1 MKRVTRNSV
10 IAVVAAT
17 GAMAVATSAHAD
29 SVANGSTS
37 GSPGVV
43 SGNTIQLPVHIP
55 VNACGNTVNV
65 VGLLN
70 PAAGNACANTGG
82 AGGAGGNSA
91 QAAAEGKTADSPGVI
106 SGNTIQL
113 PVHVPVNACGN
124 TVNVVGLLN
133 PAAGN
138 SCANAGGAGGNSAQ
152 TTARGTAT
160 DSPGVISGNNVQL
173 PVHLPVNV
181 SGNTVNA
188 PGVLN
193 PVLGNTSVN
202 GGSSVTTTPP
212 VKTPPVQTPPVQT
225 PPVQTPPV
233 QTPPVQTPPVQTPPV
248 QTPPVQT
255 PPVQTPPVQTP
266 PVQTPP
272 VQTPPVQTPP
282 VQTPPVKKP
291 PVPVNHPQPGHTI
304 TVHPGTTPL
313 AHTGADGM
321 LPVAGAS
328 VALLLGGTV
337 LRRRFRAT
345 SAR

>member
-17 GAMAVATSAHAD
+17 GAMAVATAAHAD

-82 AGGAGGNSA
+82 AGGAAGNSA
-91 QAAAEGKTADSPGVI
+91 QAAAEGKTSDSPGVI
-106 SGNTIQL
+106 SGNGI
-113 PVHVPVNACGN
+113 
-124 TVNVVGLLN
+124 
-133 PAAGN
+133 
-138 SCANAGGAGGNSAQ
+138 
-152 TTARGTAT
+152 
-160 DSPGVISGNNVQL
+160 QL

-181 SGNTVNA
+181 SGNTVNGA
-188 PGVLN
+188 GVLN
-193 PVLGNTSVN
+193 PVFGNTSVN
-202 GGSSVTTTPP
+202 GGSSVTSGQPTPPKSEQPGTPTTPP
-212 VKTPPVQTPPVQT
+212 VKTPPVKTPPVKT
-225 PPVQTPPV
+225 PPVKTV
-233 QTPPVQTPPVQTPPV
+233 
-248 QTPPVQT
+248 
-255 PPVQTPPVQTP
+255 
-266 PVQTPP
+266 
-272 VQTPPVQTPP
+272 
-282 VQTPPVKKP
+282 PPVKKP
-291 PVPVNHPQPGHTI
+291 PVTVNHPQPGHTI

-321 LPVAGAS
+321 LSAAAGSA
-328 VALLLGGTV
+328 ALLLGGTV
-337 LRRRFRAT
+337 LYRRFRAT

>member
-1 MKRVTRNSV
+1 M
-10 IAVVAAT
+10 IAVVAAS
-17 GAMAVATSAHAD
+17 GAMAMAASAHAD
-29 SVANGSTS
+29 STANGSTA
-37 GSPGVV
+37 GSPGV
-43 SGNTIQLPVHIP
+43 L
-55 VNACGNTVNV
+55 
-65 VGLLN
+65 
-70 PAAGNACANTGG
+70 
-82 AGGAGGNSA
+82 
-91 QAAAEGKTADSPGVI
+91 

-138 SCANAGGAGGNSAQ
+138 SCANIGGAGGNSAQ

-193 PVLGNTSVN
+193 PVFGNTSVN
-202 GGSSVTTTPP
+202 GGSSVTTTPPVKTPP

-282 VQTPPVKKP
+282 VKRP

-345 SAR
+345 AAR